1 MLTIGT
7 RGSKLALWQ
16 ANHIADRLRHTH
28 QGLEVRL
35 EIIKTSGDRIQDRKL
50 YEVGGKG
57 LFVKEI
63 EEALMDERIDL
74 AVHSMKDVPG
84 VMPEGLTLAA
94 MTHRASAFD
103 ALISN
108 GGAKLAE
115 LPKGARVG
123 TGSLRRKFQL
133 LRARPDLNVLAI
145 RGNVDT
151 RLDKL
156 RRKVGGLQAIILA
169 VSGLER
175 LGMGD
180 VISERLSSPAF
191 LPAIGQ
197 GALGL
202 ETREGDTR
210 VTDYLEPLRHR
221 ETEYCVHAERGVLE
235 RLEGDCHLP
244 IACLG
249 TLNADGT
256 LMLQARLGLPDGS
269 RVLEGVLTGSPSD
282 ARALGLKL
290 GQQLLDQGGG
300 ELMAQLDEM
309 VAHDD
314 EAPL

>member
-16 ANHIADRLRHTH
+16 ANHIADRLRHAH

-63 EEALMDERIDL
+63 EEALMDKRIDL

-133 LRARPDLNVLAI
+133 LIARPDLNVLAI

-249 TLNADGT
+249 TLSADGT

-290 GQQLLDQGGG
+290 GQQLLEQGGG